1 MCTVLTRP
9 GRCSASRCGTLPRF
23 ASLCGVS
30 ATVTKL
36 GSAADLAARV
46 LRHYAGAVLP
56 LPASVRIVAATR
68 GLTAVASVRQ
78 EPC

>member
-1 MCTVLTRP
+1 VYGTHTTREVLSVTVWYL
-9 GRCSASRCGTLPRF
+9 

-56 LPASVRIVAATR
+56 LPASVRIVAVCTAATR